1 MQLFYNDSNMEG
13 APAKTDGETTTLS
26 SIFYD
31 IKRK

>member
-13 APAKTDGETTTLS
+13 TPAKTDGETITLS
-26 SIFYD
+26 NIFYD